1 MMEMVIEQLN
11 RVTLHVLTA
20 VSSAHFPP
28 YEAHPAAAPLRAAF
42 CGRPPA
48 PTGAAYLRRARAEGH
63 GGARPLRERRAGIRA
78 VLRRCQ
84 SRRRRREAAGAQR
97 AERGHA
103 RSGAERREGDA
114 GQKRED
120 PSGGPRGAPP
130 ARNGY
135 FGAAPLAPPPAAM
148 LPAAA
153 LPWTLFFL
161 GAAGTGGAMPAA
173 GGGCGAGGAPGRGLR
188 ERRQWAA
195 GCGRGGRI
203 VSGGGSGCAGCD
215 RTGRGATARERMRS
229 EGMQLRGMRL

>member
-1 MMEMVIEQLN
+1 M
-11 RVTLHVLTA
+11 
-20 VSSAHFPP
+20 
-28 YEAHPAAAPLRAAF
+28 PARS
-42 CGRPPA
+42 
-48 PTGAAYLRRARAEGH
+48 
-63 GGARPLRERRAGIRA
+63 RERRAGIRA

-103 RSGAERREGDA
+103 RSGAARRG
-114 GQKRED
+114 
-120 PSGGPRGAPP
+120 RGAKTGRSIRRAAWCS
-130 ARNGY
+130 ARTELLFRSG
-135 FGAAPLAPPPAAM
+135 PSPHPPAAM

-173 GGGCGAGGAPGRGLR
+173 GGGCGAGGDPGRGLR

-203 VSGGGSGCAGCD
+203 VSGGGSGC
-215 RTGRGATARERMRS
+215 TGMGATAREGMRS
-229 EGMQLRGMRL
+229 EGTHREGMQCDREGRDAIVRDGVARQRMRSRGV

>member
-1 MMEMVIEQLN
+1 MVIEQLN

-103 RSGAERREGDA
+103 RSGAERSGAKGTRGKNGKIHPEGRVVLRPHGTA
-114 GQKRED
+114 ISER
-120 PSGGPRGAPP
+120 PLSPPR
-130 ARNGY
+130 R
-135 FGAAPLAPPPAAM
+135 LRCCPPPRCPGRCFFSEPQV
-148 LPAAA
+148 PAGRCRLRA
-153 LPWTLFFL
+153 
-161 GAAGTGGAMPAA
+161 GAAGRGEPRA
-173 GGGCGAGGAPGRGLR
+173 GGCGSADNGRRGAA
-188 ERRQWAA
+188 AA
-195 GCGRGGRI
+195 G
-203 VSGGGSGCAGCD
+203 A
-215 RTGRGATARERMRS
+215 
-229 EGMQLRGMRL
+229 L

>member
-1 MMEMVIEQLN
+1 MVIEQLN

-63 GGARPLRERRAGIRA
+63 GGARPLQRAARRDPRGAAALSVTAAAPGGGRG
-78 VLRRCQ
+78 
-84 SRRRRREAAGAQR
+84 AAGGAGTR
-97 AERGHA
+97 AE